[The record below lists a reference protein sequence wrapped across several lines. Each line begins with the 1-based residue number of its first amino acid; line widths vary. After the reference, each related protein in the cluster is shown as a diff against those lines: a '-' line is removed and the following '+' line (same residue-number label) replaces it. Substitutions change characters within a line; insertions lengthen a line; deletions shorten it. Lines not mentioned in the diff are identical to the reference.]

1 MCVDIPLARRN
12 TQKCKPSNLNHVSSE
27 EITKQMYGTCTCRP
41 PNVKALIKLVLL
53 KESTV
58 YSVYCINILHFG
70 TVVSCDCILAGT
82 FIRNF

>member
-1 MCVDIPLARRN
+1 MLTFHLQDATHKYVNQVTLTTYQVKKLLN
-12 TQKCKPSNLNHVSSE
+12 KCMVHVHVGH
-27 EITKQMYGTCTCRP
+27 Q
-41 PNVKALIKLVLL
+41 NVKALIKLVLL

>member
-1 MCVDIPLARRN
+1 M
-12 TQKCKPSNLNHVSSE
+12 
-27 EITKQMYGTCTCRP
+27 
-41 PNVKALIKLVLL
+41 KALIKLVLL